1 MNACKEDSC
10 YVTLN
15 YDQDMKISQFESTI
29 NLRKNPDFQFRI
41 SRDYVLPDFTTI
53 RRGFLKPA
61 NETGLKPKED
71 SVEQNIRLNN
81 ERFAVPELL
90 FNPTD
95 VGIDQC
101 GIAETIVAS
110 VMQCDPEAQPWLFR
124 NIILTGGNACLQ
136 NFRER
141 VERDVRALAPDL
153 YDINV
158 RSSEDSISSAWLGG
172 SALAKDPV
180 FTSICVTKDE
190 YLERGHS
197 VCHERYYL

>member
-153 YDINV
+153 YDV
-158 RSSEDSISSAWLGG
+158 SDSKFVTCLIEFDICLFSVEIS
-172 SALAKDPV
+172 
-180 FTSICVTKDE
+180 
-190 YLERGHS
+190 Y
-197 VCHERYYL
+197 